1 MVEYKWQDNHQSQSQ
16 IKQQIH
22 NLYYIQP
29 QHEGKNTWEKKN
41 IKEYAARHLIQH
53 YN

>member
-1 MVEYKWQDNHQSQSQ
+1 MKHKTTNS
-16 IKQQIH
+16 
-22 NLYYIQP
+22 LQP

-41 IKEYAARHLIQH
+41 TKEYAARHLIQH